1 MSPAEG
7 SEEKSGFLSKLKKP
21 FKSHSRS
28 SSNVEPESPR
38 STKSSSKSTT
48 SNAHENIHEL
58 AYAEGQRRAEQEHK
72 RRNKNAVY
80 GNSNEVDGYGA
91 TSSKGRVI
99 SASSMGKLV
108 TRPPKVNRQPVE
120 KDRGGDFAN
129 EKLPT
134 EVAAGENDHS
144 KDLYAGTTDDVKNN
158 AQGMTE
164 NHNPAY
170 ANDAVATQ
178 GTGVFFNPKD
188 TQGGVYGSDYDGKH
202 TEATRAE
209 VARDRNLKTVP
220 AAYQEQ
226 QEEEKKLEDV
236 KKQAYDAGKA
246 EGSKEKPKSSSTS
259 KSQDKD
265 TEPLSAE
272 GKHEDPSEI
281 HQQNKSAYNDGGVTA
296 VADRV
301 HQKQKTTG
309 GTTGVASG
317 GAAAAAA
324 AASSSHHDKSPEV
337 AANSNKDIGGTAG
350 ITKQATSGVPSS
362 SSAPSHSTKGAN
374 KGETNVIAE
383 AAAVGAGAGAADLG
397 VKGTGK
403 YSAAGSG
410 ASKHEVSSSA
420 FGTTT
425 PLGKSS
431 GTGTKSA
438 NAPALNAGVPPSS
451 KDFDYDREIQELDK
465 KINETQ
471 KQINQLHGKAPNTTG
486 AADDASTAALYHEP
500 IDTPTGKNNSGY
512 LAAGAGAAAGAAAAV
527 AGYVGLGKKSPSN
540 GTLETNDAYNEG
552 VSKASYDSGAVAAKN
567 GENYAAEPKDKNAT
581 ANTNSGFSGVVGSF
595 ANNTMG
601 LDSKETFDDYEVVNK
616 SDATE
621 KPSDLETNN
630 KSTHHEGD
638 GADKPGLL
646 DGAAGAAAA
655 VGAVAAGALGIDA
668 LKSSE
673 ADSESTKGTYQDSP
687 ELTKDSAYTK
697 KADANLPADN
707 LSKSTGNSYADSTT
721 SSGGLINSAKMAVAS
736 VGAATAGAFGY
747 EGYTAATS
755 GPEYDKIVVNDAYEA
770 GKEKAHNEK
779 SILAEAEAAG
789 REKANKEKKDKEL
802 KTGNQRSVQ
811 SPNLEELPDSE
822 EESNSSGILGS
833 VLGSAAAAVGYGG
846 YKKSQVDD
854 SSKDG
859 SSKGPDY
866 EKSPEKD
873 ISDKGKDATTE
884 NPVKGTSAKGPE
896 YTDSQKDTVP
906 THDLAKQD
914 PGQSSSS
921 SKGYLATAGAV
932 LGAAAGAVGYNSVK
946 GPGNNTHDKSLLQEA
961 EEHFDDVKEAP
972 KHKTNKTVDD
982 VGNDN
987 SGAVGGVQEVPGLV
1001 PSTASEDDSKNKS
1014 STTSAPST
1022 TESDVAAYNKKHG
1035 HVNDKRNLIE
1045 IATDHD
1051 PKLKEVDLHKSAP
1064 GTKVGE
1070 DADSQGKSDDVQAVP
1085 LSTMQNQNEFIRT
1098 GGKKGSLNDS
1108 DGKKKTPIET
1118 DGVDST
1124 TSGQKKKPVEGA
1136 LGSSSS
1142 SSGAKPAED
1151 VGDKDGYASSTY
1163 SADSAITKSRQQNT
1177 APASKTSSDRGGV
1190 AAPLAGAAGGAAG
1203 YGAYEHN
1210 ESSKSKTSETAN
1222 SKPKDLSQADKEE
1235 FYAAGVHQGSY
1246 EAGQVHAA
1254 QEGSL
1259 QHQKKSTATAPASG
1273 ATPSNSA
1280 AKQGL
1285 VVEVIGIHDRKTASK
1300 VAEKASKELAQQ
1312 GYDLSSGKL
1321 VVNADTKEVYK
1332 IEEGASQAKANLSS
1346 SGAPGVVGVVGAAG
1360 AAGVAEGANQ
1370 PKHTLSTG
1378 GDVAGIAGVVGAAG
1392 AAGVA
1397 AGATANKSA
1406 GVSSGQF
1413 KSATKPYNS
1422 ETETKN
1428 EALSDPN
1435 LYHNEH
1441 ENAKERLSRAAHDGT
1456 LGNVT
1461 DDKGGH
1467 GAAAAA
1473 GAAGIGAITAGT
1485 AYHNSHKNNTKKEE
1499 PNGTRE
1505 NIPVTVHGNM
1515 NPKEAQAIAVGTVN
1529 KLKAEPEKLADIEQL
1544 NIDVSKGKVYDEN
1557 GNVVDTIT
1565 QNKTS
1570 KKSAPAVSSAPA
1582 ANSTSAG
1589 SSTGASSK
1597 SAPYAGAATGAAG
1610 VATAM
1615 GSGATTTESTGTTN
1629 GTSTGTSKSINGAD
1643 TLNGSSGNAT
1653 ESKLPQ
1659 NDGVEDT
1666 SNVTMPGTFVW

>member
-38 STKSSSKSTT
+38 STKSSSSKSTT

-72 RRNKNAVY
+72 RRNENALY

-120 KDRGGDFAN
+120 KDPGGDFAN

-144 KDLYAGTTDDVKNN
+144 KDLYAGTTDDGKNN
-158 AQGMTE
+158 AQGMAE

-170 ANDAVATQ
+170 ANDAIATQ

-220 AAYQEQ
+220 TAYQKQ

-246 EGSKEKPKSSSTS
+246 EGSKESPKSSSTS

-265 TEPLSAE
+265 TKPLSAE

-296 VADRV
+296 VADRF

-324 AASSSHHDKSPEV
+324 AASGSHHNKSAE
-337 AANSNKDIGGTAG
+337 AASSSNKDIGGTTG
-350 ITKQATSGVPSS
+350 INKQATSGVTASS
-362 SSAPSHSTKGAN
+362 SSPSYATKGAN
-374 KGETNVIAE
+374 KGETNVIAD
-383 AAAVGAGAGAADLG
+383 AAAAGAGAGAADLG

-403 YSAAGSG
+403 SSAAGSG
-410 ASKHEVSSSA
+410 ASKHEVSPSA

-425 PLGKSS
+425 PLGNSS

-471 KQINQLHGKAPNTTG
+471 NQINQLHGKAPNTTG

-500 IDTPTGKNNSGY
+500 IDTLTGKNNSGY

-527 AGYVGLGKKSPSN
+527 AGYVGLGKKPPSD

-552 VSKASYDSGAVAAKN
+552 VSNASYDSGAVAAKN

-581 ANTNSGFSGVVGSF
+581 ANTNSGFSGAVGSF

-630 KSTHHEGD
+630 KSTQ

-655 VGAVAAGALGIDA
+655 VGAAAAGALGIDA

-707 LSKSTGNSYADSTT
+707 ISKSTGNSSADSTT

-755 GPEYDKIVVNDAYEA
+755 GPEYDKMVVNDAYEA

-789 REKANKEKKDKEL
+789 REKATKENKDKEL

-846 YKKSQVDD
+846 YKKSQADD

-873 ISDKGKDATTE
+873 ISDEGKEATTK
-884 NPVKGTSAKGPE
+884 NPVKDTSVKGPE
-896 YTDSQKDTVP
+896 YTDSEKDTVP

-932 LGAAAGAVGYNSVK
+932 LGAAAGAVGYSSDK
-946 GPGNNTHDKSLLQEA
+946 GPGKNTHDKSLLQEA
-961 EEHFDDVKEAP
+961 EEQFDDVKEAP
-972 KHKTNKTVDD
+972 KHKTTKTVDD
-982 VGNDN
+982 VDNDN

-1045 IATDHD
+1045 IAADND
-1051 PKLKEVDLHKSAP
+1051 PKLKEVDHHKSAP

-1070 DADSQGKSDDVQAVP
+1070 DDGGQGKSDDVQAVP

-1142 SSGAKPAED
+1142 LSGAKPAED

-1177 APASKTSSDRGGV
+1177 APVSKTSSDRGGV
-1190 AAPLAGAAGGAAG
+1190 AAPLGGAAGGAAG

-1210 ESSKSKTSETAN
+1210 ESSKSKTSDTAN
-1222 SKPKDLSQADKEE
+1222 SKPKDLSQTDKEE
-1235 FYAAGVHQGSY
+1235 FYTAGVHQGSY

-1259 QHQKKSTATAPASG
+1259 QHQKKSTATAPATG

-1346 SGAPGVVGVVGAAG
+1346 IGAPGVVGAAG

-1370 PKHTLSTG
+1370 PKPTLSTG
-1378 GDVAGIAGVVGAAG
+1378 GDVAGIASVVGAAG

-1406 GVSSGQF
+1406 GVSSGQS

-1428 EALSDPN
+1428 EALSDPT

-1441 ENAKERLSRAAHDGT
+1441 EKAKERLSRAAHDGT

-1467 GAAAAA
+1467 GAAGVVGAAAAA
-1473 GAAGIGAITAGT
+1473 GAAGVAGT
-1485 AYHNSHKNNTKKEE
+1485 AYNKGHKNNTKKEE
-1499 PNGTRE
+1499 STGTRE
-1505 NIPVTVHGNM
+1505 NIPVTVHGNL

-1557 GNVVDTIT
+1557 GNIVDTIS
-1565 QNKTS
+1565 QNSTS
-1570 KKSAPAVSSAPA
+1570 QKSAPAVSSAPP

-1597 SAPYAGAATGAAG
+1597 SAPYAGAAI
-1610 VATAM
+1610 

-1629 GTSTGTSKSINGAD
+1629 GTSTGTSKGISDAD
-1643 TLNGSSGNAT
+1643 TLNASSGNAT

-1659 NDGVEDT
+1659 NDGIEDA